1 MTSDPRKNA
10 QQTRGRP
17 FAPGNP
23 GRPKGARHKT
33 TVLAEKLMSEDAQ
46 GVVKA
51 VIDAAKNGDMAA
63 ARIVL
68 DRIAPARK
76 DNVVSI
82 ELPEIKN
89 AADAASAMAAIVA
102 AVSAGEIS
110 PIEADALARPIDSYC
125 RALEIGEFEQRLKAL
140 EAKNG

>member
-1 MTSDPRKNA
+1 MTDKLGNN
-10 QQTRGRP
+10 GRDTAGR
-17 FAPGNP
+17 FATGNP
-23 GRPKGARHKT
+23 GRPPGARHKT

-46 GVVKA
+46 HVVKA

-76 DNVVSI
+76 DSVVAI
-82 ELPEIKN
+82 KLPEIRTAK
-89 AADAASAMAAIVA
+89 DAATAMAAIVS

-110 PIEADALARPIDSYC
+110 PVEADALAKPIDAFV
-125 RALEIGEFEQRLKAL
+125 RALEVSEFEARLQAL
-140 EAKNG
+140 EAKQ